1 MHIPSVIK
9 MVAAALVATAM
20 MAAAGSHQSASATA
34 NSAHKD
40 STDAAATVDAF
51 HKALERGDSA
61 GALKLLASDAII
73 LESGD
78 SETRAEYRSH
88 HLAADIAFTKAIP
101 GVRGPLKV
109 LIEGSTAWTVC
120 STSTQGDYNGRHI
133 NSAGVE
139 SMVLTKK
146 AGEWHIR
153 SIHWSSHTRRAPAA

>member
-1 MHIPSVIK
+1 MSSVVK
-9 MVAAALVATAM
+9 VVVTALVATAM
-20 MAAAGSHQSASATA
+20 MAAAGPHQSASATA
-34 NSAHKD
+34 DSAHKD

-51 HKALERGDSA
+51 HKALEKGDSTA
-61 GALKLLASDAII
+61 AITLLASDAVI

-78 SETRAEYRSH
+78 TETRAEYRSH

-101 GVRGPLKV
+101 GARGPLKV
-109 LIEGSTAWTVC
+109 FIEGSTAWTVS

-146 AGEWHIR
+146 AGQWHIR
-153 SIHWSSHTRRAPAA
+153 SIHWSSRTRRAPAA